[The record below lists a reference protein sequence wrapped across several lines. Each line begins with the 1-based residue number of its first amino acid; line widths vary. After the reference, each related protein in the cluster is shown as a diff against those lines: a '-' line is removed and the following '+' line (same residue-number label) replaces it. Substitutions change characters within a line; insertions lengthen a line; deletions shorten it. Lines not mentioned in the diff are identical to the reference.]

1 MSVAAKTVR
10 PLRVAERPRL
20 SVVSSPSRRRGNT
33 VTALLATAILGAAL
47 AICLLLNISLSN
59 GSYELSA
66 LQHQSAALENTKAEL
81 VRESERL
88 STPQELARRAE
99 SIGMVPASGASYID
113 LNSNTI
119 METPGQAEQRRPASN
134 VVPVAAIYRTGPTY
148 YGMGNERG

>member
-20 SVVSSPSRRRGNT
+20 SVVSSPSRKRGNT
-33 VTALLATAILGAAL
+33 ITALLATAILGAAL

-59 GSYELSA
+59 GSYELTS
-66 LQHQSAALENTKAEL
+66 LQRQITNLEHTKAEL

-88 STPQELARRAE
+88 ATPQELARRAE

-113 LNSNTI
+113 LSSNTI
-119 METPGQAEQRRPASN
+119 MESQGQEAARRQVSN
-134 VVPVAAIYRTGPTY
+134 TVPVAAIYRTGPTY